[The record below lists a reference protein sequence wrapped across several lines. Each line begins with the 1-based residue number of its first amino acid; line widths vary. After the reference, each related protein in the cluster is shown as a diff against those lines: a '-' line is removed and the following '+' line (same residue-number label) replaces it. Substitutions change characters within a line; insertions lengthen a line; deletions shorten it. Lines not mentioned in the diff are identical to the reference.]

1 MIEQVKD
8 KVSSSYDNLSNE
20 QKIAFLNYYKEN
32 LLMEEKEDY
41 DIKIYEYK
49 NK

>member
-8 KVSSSYDNLSNE
+8 EVSYSYDNLINE